1 MINGL
6 IIGNIG
12 VLAETTASSSASGFV
27 PVDFIWTQICNL
39 TWLQAIIAISF
50 GAVYLVYGCKIF
62 KMLVVIAFA
71 MLGLLLGIALGQRFG
86 GEWHIWVG
94 LALAIIFSVVSVPLM
109 RWAVSLLGA
118 FAGAVL
124 TSALWYA
131 LNLPENNLIFAGALV
146 GFVAGGMLSFI
157 IFDAAVVLFTSM
169 AGGSLVIMGL
179 LSLLKLY
186 PRTSDMVESWVFD
199 YKWFLPAMLSITIVL
214 GFLRQKKLFS
224 SEK

>member
-6 IIGNIG
+6 ISNIG
-12 VLAETTASSSASGFV
+12 VLAETTTNAEASGFL
-27 PVDFIWTQICNL
+27 PVDFIWSQIGNL
-39 TWLQAIIAISF
+39 TWLQAVVAISF

-71 MLGLLLGIALGQRFG
+71 MLGLLLGVALGERFG

-94 LALAIIFSVVSVPLM
+94 LALAILFSVVSIPLM

-118 FAGAVL
+118 LAGAVL

-131 LNLPENNLIFAGALV
+131 LNLPENNLIFVGALV

-169 AGGSLVIMGL
+169 AGGALIIMGL
-179 LSLLKLY
+179 LALLRLY
-186 PRTSDMVESWVFD
+186 PHTSGMVQNWVFD
-199 YKWFLPAMLSITIVL
+199 YKWFLPTMLSVTIVI
-214 GFLRQKKLFS
+214 GFLRQKKLFG